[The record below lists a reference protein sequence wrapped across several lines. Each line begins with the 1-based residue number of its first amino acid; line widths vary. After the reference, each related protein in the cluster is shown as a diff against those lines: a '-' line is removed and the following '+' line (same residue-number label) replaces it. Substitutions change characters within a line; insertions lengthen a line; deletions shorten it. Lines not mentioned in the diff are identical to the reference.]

1 MAYAFNKEKFKE
13 EILDHIRN
21 FSRKA
26 LEDATPQELYQ
37 AVAFAVRDI
46 ITDDWIATQRAY
58 NQKAPKTLY
67 YLSMEFLVGRALGSN
82 LVNMGIMDEVNEV
95 LHELN
100 VKINLD
106 LIEEEEPDAGLG
118 NGGLGRLA
126 ACFMDSL
133 STLSY
138 PAYGCGIRY
147 NYGIFRQQ
155 IEDGYQVEHPDD
167 WLRYGNAW
175 EVKRTDSA
183 QEVRFG
189 GTISSYEDEY
199 GRRHFIQENYESV
212 LAIPY
217 DMPIVGYKNGFVN
230 ALRLWDAEAP
240 QKFILR
246 FFDQGAY
253 QKAVEQQTL
262 AKTLV
267 EILYPNDN
275 HYQGKELRLKQQYFF
290 VSATVQLAISKFKK
304 AHGNI
309 YLLPEKVVFQMND
322 THPAIA
328 VAELMRILV
337 DEEQLGWE
345 EAFDI
350 TTRTCAYTN
359 HTIMIEALEA
369 WPVDLFTKL
378 LPRVYQIIEEINR
391 RFCIELRDTHHLS
404 ENLIHDMSIISEG
417 KIRMAYLAI
426 VGSFSVNGVAAIHT
440 EILKNDVLK
449 NFYRIYPQKFN
460 NKTNGIT
467 QRRWLG
473 HANPELASLITNTI
487 GDKWYTDLIE
497 LKKLLPYAEDAAF
510 CKEYNDIKFHNK
522 VRLADYIK
530 NHQGIMINPHSIFD
544 VQVKRLHEYKRQLMN
559 VLNILMLYN
568 EIKDNPNGTYVPR
581 TFIFGAKAAP
591 GYTRAKLI
599 IKLIN
604 SVANLVNND
613 PVVRKYLTVVFIEN
627 YNVSNAEVIIPAAN
641 VSEQISTASKE
652 ASGTSNMKFM
662 LNGALTI
669 GTLDGANIEIY
680 EEVGED
686 NIFIFGLTCEEV
698 LGLYKSGHYNPWD
711 IYNNDQDIHRILK
724 QLING
729 TIEHTIPD
737 LFRELYESLLNRAGD
752 NLADPYFIL
761 KDLRGYHDTQKRID
775 TAYGDKANWT
785 KMAVINTACSGKF
798 SSDRTI
804 LQYASEIWDLN
815 KLNLSRK

>member
-13 EILDHIRN
+13 EILDHVRN
-21 FSRKA
+21 FSRKP

-46 ITDDWIATQRAY
+46 LTDDWINTQRAY
-58 NQKAPKTLY
+58 HQKSPKTLY
-67 YLSMEFLVGRALGSN
+67 YLSMEFLIGRALGNN
-82 LVNMGIMDEVNEV
+82 LVNMGILDEVNEA

-100 VKINLD
+100 LKVNLSQ
-106 LIEEEEPDAGLG
+106 IEEEEADPGLG

-147 NYGIFRQQ
+147 NYGIFKQQ
-155 IEDGYQVEHPDD
+155 IQDGYQVELPDD
-167 WLRYGNAW
+167 WLRYGNPW
-175 EVKRTDSA
+175 EVKRTDNA
-183 QEVRFG
+183 QEIKFG
-189 GTISSYEDEY
+189 GTVTSYEDEY
-199 GRRHFIQENYESV
+199 GKMHFVQKDYESV

-217 DMPIVGYKNGFVN
+217 DMPIIGYKNGFVN
-230 ALRLWDAEAP
+230 ALRLWEAEAP

-262 AKTLV
+262 AKALV
-267 EILYPNDN
+267 EVLYPNDN

-290 VSATVQLAISKFKK
+290 VSATVQQALSKFKK
-304 AHGNI
+304 THGNF

-328 VAELMRILV
+328 VAEMMRILL

-350 TTRTCAYTN
+350 TSRTCAYTN
-359 HTIMIEALEA
+359 HTIMIEALET
-369 WPVDLFTKL
+369 WPVDLFSRL
-378 LPRVYQIIEEINR
+378 LPRLYQIIEELNR
-391 RFCIELRDTHHLS
+391 RFCMELREKHRFS
-404 ENLIHDMSIISEG
+404 ENTIHNMSIISDG
-417 KIRMAYLAI
+417 QIKMAFLAI

-440 EILKNDVLK
+440 EILKTNVLK
-449 NFYRIYPQKFN
+449 DFYHIYPHKFN

-473 HANPELASLITNTI
+473 HANPELSTLITNTI
-487 GDKWYTDLIE
+487 GEKWATDLTD
-497 LKKLLPYAEDAAF
+497 LKKLIPYATDPAF
-510 CKEYNDIKFHNK
+510 MKEYRDIKFHNK
-522 VRLADYIK
+522 VRLADYVK
-530 NHQGIMINPHSIFD
+530 QHQGIVLNPHSIFD
-544 VQVKRLHEYKRQLMN
+544 VQVKRLHEYKRQFMN

-568 EIKDNPNGTYVPR
+568 EIKNNPNGDYVPR

-604 SVANLVNND
+604 SVADLINND
-613 PVVRKYLTVVFIEN
+613 PLVRKYLTVVFIEN
-627 YNVSNAEVIIPAAN
+627 YNVSNAEIIIPAAN
-641 VSEQISTASKE
+641 ISEQISTASKE
-652 ASGTSNMKFM
+652 ASGTGNMKFM
-662 LNGALTI
+662 LNGAITI
-669 GTLDGANIEIY
+669 GTLDGANIEIF
-680 EEVGED
+680 EEVGPD

-698 LGLYKSGHYNPWD
+698 LALYQSGSHNPWD
-711 IYNNDQDIHRILK
+711 IYNSDTDIHKILK

-729 TIEHTIPD
+729 TIEPSSPD

-761 KDLRGYHDTQKRID
+761 RDLRPYHEAQKQVDVAYMDKDRWTQ
-775 TAYGDKANWT
+775 
-785 KMAVINTACSGKF
+785 MAIMNTACSGKF

-804 LQYASEIWDLN
+804 EQYASEIWELSPLKLN
-815 KLNLSRK
+815 KK

>member
-1 MAYAFNKEKFKE
+1 MAYEFNKEKFKE
-13 EILDHIRN
+13 EILDHVRN

-26 LEDATPQELYQ
+26 IADATPQELYQ

-46 ITDDWIATQRAY
+46 ITDDWIATHRLY

-67 YLSMEFLVGRALGSN
+67 YLSMEFLVGRALGNN
-82 LVNMGIMDEVNEV
+82 LVNMGIMENVNEA

-100 VKINLD
+100 IKINLSQ
-106 LIEEEEPDAGLG
+106 IEDQEPDPGLG

-147 NYGIFRQQ
+147 NYGIFKQQ
-155 IEDGYQVEHPDD
+155 IEDGYQVEIPDD
-167 WLRYGNAW
+167 WLRNGNPW
-175 EVKRTDSA
+175 EVKRTDNA
-183 QEVRFG
+183 QEIRFG
-189 GTISSYEDEY
+189 GTVSSYEDEY
-199 GRRHFIQENYESV
+199 GRMHFVQQNYESV
-212 LAIPY
+212 LAIPH
-217 DMPIVGYKNGFVN
+217 DMPILGYKNGFVN
-230 ALRLWDAEAP
+230 VLRLWEAEAP

-267 EILYPNDN
+267 EVLYPNDN

-304 AHGNI
+304 THGNI

-322 THPAIA
+322 THPAVA
-328 VAELMRILV
+328 VAELMRILL
-337 DEEQLGWE
+337 DEEKLGWE

-350 TTRTCAYTN
+350 TMRTCAYTN
-359 HTIMIEALEA
+359 HTIMIEALET
-369 WPVDLFTKL
+369 WPIDLFGKL
-378 LPRVYQIIEEINR
+378 LPRLYQIIEEINR
-391 RFCIELRDTHHLS
+391 RFCIELRDVHHLS
-404 ENLIHDMSIISEG
+404 ENLIHNMSILSDGQI
-417 KIRMAYLAI
+417 KMAYLAI

-440 EILKNDVLK
+440 EILKNNVLK
-449 NFYRIYPQKFN
+449 DFYRIFPHKFN

-473 HANPELASLITNTI
+473 HSNPELAELITDTI
-487 GDKWYTDLIE
+487 GDKWTTDLLE
-497 LKKLLPYAEDAAF
+497 LKKLVPYSTDKAF
-510 CKEYNDIKFHNK
+510 MKTYNDIKFHNK

-544 VQVKRLHEYKRQLMN
+544 VQVKRLHEYKRQFMN

-568 EIKDNPNGTYVPR
+568 EIKDNPNGSYVPR

-604 SVANLVNND
+604 SVAKLINND
-613 PVVRKYLTVVFIEN
+613 PLVRKYLSVVFIEN
-627 YNVSNAEVIIPAAN
+627 YNVSNAEIIIPAAN

-680 EEVGED
+680 EEVGDE
-686 NIFIFGLTCEEV
+686 NIFIFGLTCDEV
-698 LGLYKSGHYNPWD
+698 LSLYQSGTYNPWD
-711 IYNNDQDIHRILK
+711 IYNTDQEIHRILK

-729 TIEHTIPD
+729 TIEPGTPD

-761 KDLRGYHDTQKRID
+761 KDLRAYHDAQKRID
-775 TAYGDKANWT
+775 AAYMNKDQWT
-785 KMAVINTACSGKF
+785 KMAIINTASSGKF

-804 LQYASEIWDLN
+804 TQYASEIWELEQL
-815 KLNLSRK
+815 KAPQK